1 MMGPGLARARGGS
14 RLQAF
19 VGTYAPKGKGIYR
32 FGVQPSGEL
41 ADEGLAAEAPS
52 PSWLTFDPVRRVLYA
67 CNEIAD
73 FNGTASGSVS
83 AYAVDGEGNLRLL
96 NSVSSGGAAPV
107 HLGLHPSGRFAFVAN
122 YVGGTVAVLPLA
134 PDGSLMAASDVQ
146 NDANACGATPCV
158 HGPDGAVNA
167 PPGSFAISDHD
178 GPHAHMVLSDPAGRF
193 VIANDLG
200 LDRTIVWAFDAQHGR
215 LVSPRT
221 VPSSAGAGP
230 RHFAFHPNGRWL
242 YSLNEEASTLA
253 FMHYEPAT
261 GSLALQDEV
270 STLPA
275 GFAGTSFSSE
285 VIVAPDG
292 RHLYA
297 LNRLHDSIAVFAL
310 DPGAGRPRLVSEE
323 WTRGSYPRNCSL
335 DPSGRH
341 LYVCNQRSDHVA
353 VFRVVPGGRL
363 QFTGQYAGVGSA
375 AVITFVAS

>member
-1 MMGPGLARARGGS
+1 MRRAGRAQACGGH

-19 VGTYAPKGKGIYR
+19 VGSYAPKGKGIYR

-41 ADEGLAAEAPS
+41 VDEGLAAATPS
-52 PSWLTFDPVRRVLYA
+52 PSWLTYDPSRRVLYA

-73 FNGTASGSVS
+73 FNGTPSGSVS
-83 AYAVDGEGNLRLL
+83 AYAVDAEGALRLL
-96 NSVSSGGAAPV
+96 NTMGSGGAAPV
-107 HLGLHPSGRFAFVAN
+107 HLGLHPGGRFAFVAN
-122 YVGGTVAVLPLA
+122 HGGGTVAVLPLA
-134 PDGSLMAASDVQ
+134 ADGSLMPASDVWS
-146 NDANACGATPCV
+146 DA
-158 HGPDGAVNA
+158 HA
-167 PPGSFAISDHD
+167 PGGHP
-178 GPHAHMVLSDPAGRF
+178 HMVLSDPAGRF

-200 LDRTIVWAFDAQHGR
+200 RDRTIVWAFDAAHGR
-215 LVSPRT
+215 LVDPRT

-261 GSLALQDEV
+261 GALALQDEV

-275 GFAGTSFSSE
+275 GFAGTSFASG

-310 DPGAGRPRLVSEE
+310 GPGAGRPRLVGEE
-323 WTRGSYPRNCSL
+323 WTRGSYPRSCSL

-353 VFRVVPGGRL
+353 VFRVTPGGRL

-375 AVITFVAS
+375 AAIAFVAS

>member
-1 MMGPGLARARGGS
+1 MAGVSLAHAGGGS
-14 RLQAF
+14 RLLAF

-52 PSWLTFDPVRRVLYA
+52 PSWLTFDPARRVLYA
-67 CNEIAD
+67 CNEIND

-83 AYAVDGEGNLRLL
+83 AYAVDADGKLRLL
-96 NSVSSGGAAPV
+96 NTVSSGGAAPV

-122 YVGGTVAVLPLA
+122 HGGGTVAVLPLA
-134 PDGSLMAASDVQ
+134 PNGSLMAASDVQ
-146 NDANACGATPCV
+146 NDANACGAAACV
-158 HGPDGAVNA
+158 HGP
-167 PPGSFAISDHD
+167 D

-200 LDRTIVWAFDAQHGR
+200 LDRTIVWTFDAEHGR
-215 LVSPRT
+215 LVNPRS

-275 GFAGTSFSSE
+275 GFAGTNFSSE

-310 DPGAGRPRLVSEE
+310 EPGSGRPRLVGEE
-323 WTRGSYPRNCSL
+323 WTRGSYPRSCSL
-335 DPSGRH
+335 DPSGRC

-353 VFRVVPGGRL
+353 VFRVAPGGRL
-363 QFTGQYAGVGSA
+363 QFTGQYVGVGSA
-375 AVITFVAS
+375 AVITFVAP